1 MMKRLSDEDGLRWG
15 SAEISSPSQ
24 PAARR
29 RVGRLTLAG
38 YALGFTLMVVAA
50 AESLTQVWGR

>member
-1 MMKRLSDEDGLRWG
+1 MMKRLSDEDGLRWS
-15 SAEISSPSQ
+15 SAEVSSQSQ
-24 PAARR
+24 PAARP

-50 AESLTQVWGR
+50 ADSVAQAWGR